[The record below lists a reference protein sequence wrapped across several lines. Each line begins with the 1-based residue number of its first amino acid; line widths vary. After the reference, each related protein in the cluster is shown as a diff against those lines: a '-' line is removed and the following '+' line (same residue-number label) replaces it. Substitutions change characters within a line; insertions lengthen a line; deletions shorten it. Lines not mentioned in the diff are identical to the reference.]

1 MHVKRSTSLRRTTKS
16 FVDETPQE
24 QEDREAPSNMSNPLN
39 KDKDKDG
46 KESNAPSSLDP
57 NLLDDDDDVEETQ
70 KLFCCGEKEKI
81 FGLKVNQTR
90 SQWSSLIAATRVIT
104 CTICRSIHSPE

>member
-16 FVDETPQE
+16 YVDETPQE
-24 QEDREAPSNMSNPLN
+24 QEDREAPTNMSNPLN

-81 FGLKVNQTR
+81 FGLKVISDALR
-90 SQWSSLIAATRVIT
+90 CPSRHYCSV
-104 CTICRSIHSPE
+104 E